1 MAVRHIKIIPLGG
14 IDEIGKNMTAIE
26 YGNDILIIDA
36 GIAFPTDETPGIDM
50 IIPDFNYLVEN
61 KAKVR
66 ALIVTHGHED
76 HIGALPFVLKDI
88 DAPVYG
94 SKLSVAFIEY
104 KLNEHKLSAKNL
116 KIINDG
122 DIITAGCF
130 KIEFIK
136 VSHSI
141 SGAVALAITTPI
153 GLIYHSGD
161 FKIDFTPVD
170 GDAPNLQRI
179 ANVGSQGVLAMLC
192 ESTNVEREGYTLS
205 EKCVGNSFDRIFSN
219 NLANRIIIATFSSN
233 IHRLQQIFDSAV
245 KHGRKVALS
254 GKSLIKNAEIAG
266 KIGELNYPDGLIIDI
281 DTINRIPKEKIVII
295 STGSQG
301 EPMSALTRMASG
313 EFNKVKI
320 METDT
325 IIISSTPIPGNE
337 KAINNVINNL
347 YKKGATVIYEAL
359 DDIHVSGHACKE
371 ELKMLHSL
379 IRPKFFIPIHGEYRH
394 LKQHA
399 NLAVSL
405 GMPQSNII
413 IPSLGGIIEVY
424 KNRIVSNGSVQAGTI
439 YIDGSTVGETDK
451 DILSDR
457 RKLSG
462 EGILILLTDL
472 TENNLSNGTD
482 VIARGIMVSEELA
495 EDIKAM
501 VDRIVNGFRYDGID
515 DRAALKNLI
524 RKNVRKH
531 IWNKINK
538 SPMIIPLIMED

>member
-424 KNRIVSNGSVQAGTI
+424 KNRIVSNGSVQSGTI

>member
-313 EFNKVKI
+313 EFKKVKI